1 MVEKIVYIRFYL
13 AGDCIFKCQKSWLPK
28 EGDID
33 LKRADLADLNGVET
47 SLITTD
53 EEIMEVPVKTPP
65 SIIDKLLD
73 GTGVVI
79 AKDRE

>member
-1 MVEKIVYIRFYL
+1 MP
-13 AGDCIFKCQKSWLPK
+13 Q
-28 EGDID
+28 DID
-33 LKRADLADLNGVET
+33 LKRADLADLNGVDT

-53 EEIMEVPVKTPP
+53 EEVMEVPIP
-65 SIIDKLLD
+65 IANILDKLLD